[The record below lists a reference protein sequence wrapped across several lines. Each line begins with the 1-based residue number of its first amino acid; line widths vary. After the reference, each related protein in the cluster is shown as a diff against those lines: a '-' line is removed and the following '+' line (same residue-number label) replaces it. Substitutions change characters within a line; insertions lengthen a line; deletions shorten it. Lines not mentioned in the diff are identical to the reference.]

1 MSAAPEPATLSTPV
15 PPARAAR
22 FVYGLRLPLVG
33 LRVILR
39 DRELRSDAILPVA
52 CLIAWCAMWAWIG
65 TPPEDDR
72 WFSAPLF
79 YLARGYAALLAL
91 APIPSF
97 LFARHYARMAARA
110 RTVEGMGPRD
120 PFPRSFIGAQ
130 RNALRKIVLISVGL
144 APVLLLARLLPW
156 GLGSAIIATIGAGW
170 TLHWMVVSALDG
182 GRTLGPGETAKQAA
196 ARQEQHMAW
205 FGRMYQLRGKS
216 SVDDALAPLR
226 LFGRLTARLGQK
238 WTGELAL
245 IERYPAVTGGFGL
258 GIAVMLFVPGLNFL
272 FRPAV
277 IAASACLRGQIETNV
292 ERALER
298 GSSEAAPPP
307 ALAPPDGAGH
317 TT

>member
-1 MSAAPEPATLSTPV
+1 MSAAPELAAISTPV
-15 PPARAAR
+15 PGDRAAR
-22 FVYGLRLPLVG
+22 FVYGLTLPLVG

-39 DRELRSDAILPVA
+39 DRQLRSDAILPVA
-52 CLIAWCAMWAWIG
+52 CLIAWCTLWAWFG

-72 WFSAPLF
+72 WFSAPAF
-79 YLARGYAALLAL
+79 YITRGYAALLSL

-110 RTVEGMGPRD
+110 RTIEGLGPRD

-130 RNALRKIVLISVGL
+130 RNALRKIILISVGL
-144 APVLLLARLLPW
+144 APVLMLARLLPW
-156 GLGSAIIATIGAGW
+156 GVGSALIATIGAGW

-182 GRTLGPGETAKQAA
+182 GRSLAPGETAKQAA

-226 LFGRLTARLGQK
+226 LFGRLTARLGKK

-245 IERYPAVTGGFGL
+245 IERYPAVTGGLGL

-277 IAASACLRGQIETNV
+277 IAASACLRGQIEQNV
-292 ERALER
+292 ERALQE
-298 GSSEAAPPP
+298 GEAVTPSP
-307 ALAPPDGAGH
+307 ALAPPEGSGH
-317 TT
+317 TQ